1 MNNPFVKCAIWA
13 MSVKVRWEL
22 GFLLGAKNG
31 FFSLEEKTKLEI
43 QTSKMISFSRLKKG
57 VLMTNLLLK

>member
-1 MNNPFVKCAIWA
+1 MGYEC
-13 MSVKVRWEL
+13 SVKVRWEF

-31 FFSLEEKTKLEI
+31 VFSLEEKTKLEI